1 MLTTLTC
8 AAPPSLSSS
17 SLPPSTNQINR
28 VRLLR
33 QNNRY
38 GVTIHHVKRL
48 KANLAGRPT
57 LLLFNM
63 CLQLYV
69 GAGLMNE
76 AQSLFDEMPERTL
89 ISWTILISGYTR
101 HGPAV
106 ETLMIFQNMIQDASY
121 TLLKPDSFVFATV
134 LRACAAAKNLIYGRQ
149 VHCRILKTD
158 GIMDSFV
165 ENALV
170 TMYASCGSLQDS
182 SLAFSCI
189 LWPNLVSWSSM
200 LSGYTQNGLDEEGL
214 SLFCDMIRAGIQ
226 PDAFALSMAIGACA
240 KLSCLDFGMQ
250 VHCFIIKIDFAS
262 SLFMHNSLIDF
273 YASCGNMDLS
283 RQVFDNMP
291 TRDLVS
297 WNTIISGYVHNTH
310 NHEVL
315 NLFQTLMHELSNCD
329 EFTLASMLQA
339 ITGLE
344 SSNFGREIHGYILR
358 AGFES
363 DLYLI
368 SSLLNMYTECFDL
381 NGLDDMDGI
390 VPRIFKVHIKQ
401 GGLDEFI
408 IASILKWCSLQSDHR
423 IGQMFHSH
431 IIKLDL
437 KADPYVISSLID
449 MYSKC
454 GMILAAQR
462 VFVRLKDPGTVTWSA
477 IIAGYR
483 WNGYF
488 QEALKLFRE
497 MQLTGAKANEYTY
510 TSVLLACLDLM
521 DVKIGK
527 ELHCKILR
535 TGYGS
540 NVSVVNT
547 LIKLYSEVWH
557 HQQALKLCTLIPVDV
572 SWGFLIQACFRAKD
586 HESIH
591 KILLSIQRTQGDLD
605 PTYACQV
612 LSSCAN
618 PVLLNVGT
626 QAQAY
631 LMKRGLISDSDTRT
645 SNSLITM
652 YSGCGE
658 IAASVTAFSQ
668 MHEKNSVSWTSI
680 ISAKVDH
687 GHPLEALDLFTQMR
701 WKNKSPDSTTFIC
714 VLKACAQKG
723 LVDKAFHFFILMDE
737 IYGIEPSVEHYCC
750 MVEVLGRAGMYEEAL
765 EFIDGVIPFKPRPL
779 VWRTLLSSC
788 RINGNMKVAK
798 YAIEKLLEVEPG
810 DFAANLLLEQVLLTL
825 GKWKDALKAKTKN
838 NFIRDNSSW
847 IEVRNTIYGFASD
860 QIPMKEVCTE
870 LADLEEKMETL
881 GYVAD
886 RNHLLHNSEEGECGA
901 GIYHSEI
908 KALAFGL
915 ISLPHGMSI
924 RVVKSVRMCGDC
936 HSACKFMSTFIGR
949 NLVIR
954 DPCNFHHFKDGKC
967 SCKDM
972 W

>member
-1 MLTTLTC
+1 MDH
-8 AAPPSLSSS
+8 PHFRIYPS
-17 SLPPSTNQINR
+17 
-28 VRLLR
+28 
-33 QNNRY
+33 
-38 GVTIHHVKRL
+38 
-48 KANLAGRPT
+48 
-57 LLLFNM
+57 
-63 CLQLYV
+63 
-69 GAGLMNE
+69 
-76 AQSLFDEMPERTL
+76 
-89 ISWTILISGYTR
+89 W
-101 HGPAV
+101 
-106 ETLMIFQNMIQDASY
+106 
-121 TLLKPDSFVFATV
+121 
-134 LRACAAAKNLIYGRQ
+134 ACSAKNLIYGRQ
-149 VHCRILKTD
+149 VHCRILKTE

-189 LWPNLVSWSSM
+189 LSPNLVSWSSM
-200 LSGYTQNGLDEEGL
+200 LSGYTQNGLEKEGL
-214 SLFCDMIRAGIQ
+214 SLFCDMIWSGIQ
-226 PDAFALSMAIGACA
+226 PDAFAFSIAIGACT

-250 VHCFIIKIDFAS
+250 VQCFIIKVGFAS
-262 SLFMHNSLIDF
+262 SLFIYNSLIDF
-273 YASCGNMDLS
+273 YASCGYMDLS
-283 RQVFDNMP
+283 RKVFDNMS

-297 WNTIISGYVHNTH
+297 WNTLISGYVRNTH

-315 NLFQTLMHELSNCD
+315 NIFRTLMHELSNCD
-329 EFTLASMLQA
+329 EFTLASMIQA
-339 ITGLE
+339 VTSLGSL
-344 SSNFGREIHGYILR
+344 NLGREIHGYILR

-368 SSLLNMYTECFDL
+368 SSLLNMYTECIDL
-381 NGLDDMDGI
+381 NVLDYMDGV
-390 VPRIFKVHIKQ
+390 VPRLFKVHLKE

-408 IASILKWCSLQSDHR
+408 TASILKWGSLQSDLR
-423 IGQMFHSH
+423 LGQMFHSQ

-477 IIAGYR
+477 IITGYR
-483 WNGYF
+483 WNGCF
-488 QEALKLFRE
+488 QEVLRLFSE
-497 MQLTGAKANEYTY
+497 MQLAGAKANEYTY
-510 TSVLLACLDLM
+510 TSVLLACLSLM
-521 DVKIGK
+521 DVKRGK

-547 LIKLYSEVWH
+547 LMKLYSEVWH
-557 HQQALKLCTLIPVDV
+557 HQQALKLCNLIPEAV
-572 SWGFLIQACFRAKD
+572 SWGFLIQACLRAKD

-591 KILLSIQRTQGDLD
+591 KLLLSIQRSQGDLD
-605 PTYACQV
+605 ATSAFQV

-618 PVLLNVGT
+618 PVHLNVGT

-631 LMKRGLISDSDTRT
+631 LMKRGLISDLST

-652 YSGCGE
+652 YSVCGE
-658 IAASVTAFSQ
+658 IDASVTAFNQ
-668 MHEKNSVSWTSI
+668 MHEKNSISWTSI
-680 ISAKVDH
+680 ISAKVNH
-687 GHPLEALDLFTQMR
+687 GHPLEALNLFAQMR
-701 WKNKSPDSTTFIC
+701 WKNKLPDSTTFFS

-723 LVDKAFHFFILMDE
+723 LVDRAFHFFVLMDE

-765 EFIDGVIPFKPRPL
+765 EFIDVVIPFKPGPS

-788 RINGNMKVAK
+788 RVNGDMKIAE
-798 YAIEKLLEVEPG
+798 YAIEKLLEVEPC
-810 DFAANLLLEQVLLTL
+810 DFAATLLLEQVLLAL
-825 GKWKDALKAKTKN
+825 GKWKDAMKPKTKN
-838 NFIRDNSSW
+838 YFIRANSSW
-847 IEVRNTIYGFASD
+847 IEVRNTIYEFASD
-860 QIPMKEVCTE
+860 QIPMKEVITE

-901 GIYHSEI
+901 GIFHSEI

-915 ISLPHGMSI
+915 ISLPRGMSI
-924 RVVKSVRMCGDC
+924 RIVKSVRMCGDC
-936 HSACKFMSTFIGR
+936 HSACKFMSTFIGY
-949 NLVIR
+949 NLVIK

-967 SCKDM
+967 SCRDM